1 MKGMR
6 VFDVVET
13 KKNPRR
19 RKNGTEKYS
28 KQGGNPNRR
37 KGTKGMLDRSKRK
50 VDIKRR
56 ISTRL
61 VHSAGRRKTKSGRK
75 EEGQKRPERMWDAE
89 SLYPGRSRCVG
100 LPT

>member
-13 KKNPRR
+13 KRTPEERTEPKVQRTRR
-19 RKNGTEKYS
+19 ESEPAERK
-28 KQGGNPNRR
+28 
-37 KGTKGMLDRSKRK
+37 KGMLDRSKRK